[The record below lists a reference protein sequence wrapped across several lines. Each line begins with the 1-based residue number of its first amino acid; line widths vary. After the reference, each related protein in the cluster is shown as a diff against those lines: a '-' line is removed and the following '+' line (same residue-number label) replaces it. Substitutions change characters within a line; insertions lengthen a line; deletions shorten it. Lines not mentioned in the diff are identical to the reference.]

1 MNIEIIN
8 QDKNLIELKIDNQT
22 VAEILRVYL
31 NKQGIEF
38 AAWRKEHPT
47 KPIIFRIE
55 SSGKTVKKAISDA
68 ISEIKK
74 DLENIEK
81 GLKKK

>member
-1 MNIEIIN
+1 MQIEIIN

-22 VAEILRVYL
+22 VAEILRIYL

-55 SSGKTVKKAISDA
+55 SSGKTVRKAISDA
-68 ISEIKK
+68 VAEIKK

>member
-1 MNIEIIN
+1 MQIEIIN

-22 VAEILRVYL
+22 VAEILRIYL

-55 SSGKTVKKAISDA
+55 SSGKTVRKAISDA
-68 ISEIKK
+68 VAEIKK

-81 GLKKK
+81 CLKKK